1 MDLADEIYE
10 MRDITYDEQITHL
23 VGIVG
28 QYSMQMTQ
36 NVKVDV
42 VFSWKVLN
50 LEKKNERPFIS
61 YSSVTVYIIFNL
73 KTIKSL
79 YRIGIEN
86 IQF

>member
-10 MRDITYDEQITHL
+10 MRNITYDEQITHL

-42 VFSWKVLN
+42 VFSLKVLN
-50 LEKKNERPFIS
+50 LKKKLTTFHFIYFSYCIYHFQFKNNKIIISDSNEYFQ
-61 YSSVTVYIIFNL
+61 L
-73 KTIKSL
+73 
-79 YRIGIEN
+79 
-86 IQF
+86 

>member
-23 VGIVG
+23 VEIVG

-42 VFSWKVLN
+42 VFS
-50 LEKKNERPFIS
+50 
-61 YSSVTVYIIFNL
+61 
-73 KTIKSL
+73 
-79 YRIGIEN
+79 
-86 IQF
+86 

>member
-1 MDLADEIYE
+1 MDLAGEIYE

-42 VFSWKVLN
+42 VFSRKVLN
-50 LEKKNERPFIS
+50 LKKKINDLSFHI
-61 YSSVTVYIIFNL
+61 L
-73 KTIKSL
+73 
-79 YRIGIEN
+79 
-86 IQF
+86 